1 MYIKIY
7 PVILF
12 YTSIRR
18 RFKRIKLT
26 LATTLGILFF
36 PMDVLAQ
43 VNLSNPGN
51 LPEATFT
58 DIFYI
63 IMYWLLTLVGI
74 LGVVAFIIAGI
85 LYLTSAG
92 DDEQIGKAKKAMV
105 YSIVGIIVALVG
117 VVAINAVDNML
128 SGDFF

>member
-1 MYIKIY
+1 MRIIRKISY
-7 PVILF
+7 GLTASMLAVPVLV
-12 YTSIRR
+12 S
-18 RFKRIKLT
+18 
-26 LATTLGILFF
+26 
-36 PMDVLAQ
+36 AQ
-43 VNLSNPGN
+43 WNGAPANTG
-51 LPEATFT
+51 LPESNGTGG
-58 DIFYI
+58 I
-63 IMYWLLTLVGI
+63 IQIMTNIMNWLLIVVGI